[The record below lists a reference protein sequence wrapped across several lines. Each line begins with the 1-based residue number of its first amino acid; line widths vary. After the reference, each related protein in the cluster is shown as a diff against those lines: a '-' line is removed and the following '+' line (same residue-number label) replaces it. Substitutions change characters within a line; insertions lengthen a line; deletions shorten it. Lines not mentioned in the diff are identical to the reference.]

1 MILYFVLFHRY
12 QPRWL
17 TQILAIKPENSQM
30 LQLQSTAHNESLIL
44 LQWMTWIYT
53 PQDVS
58 LQVLGSLN
66 PNLNLSWKLNPINDL
81 DEHRKRIPF
90 HLGHFQRYLL
100 VGGLVFSVMS
110 LPLFNEFCEL
120 RRAPW
125 RWDFCQCLG
134 WYDLSFK
141 QTWRRFWCFFVF
153 FPQESLNIEH
163 LLILPQHK
171 RHLVKIPLDILTADG
186 GHCVRTLHSKSQGC
200 LGVEFRCH

>member
-1 MILYFVLFHRY
+1 M
-12 QPRWL
+12 
-17 TQILAIKPENSQM
+17 
-30 LQLQSTAHNESLIL
+30 
-44 LQWMTWIYT
+44 
-53 PQDVS
+53 D
-58 LQVLGSLN
+58 
-66 PNLNLSWKLNPINDL
+66 DL
-81 DEHRKRIPF
+81 DLHIPPRMPVTTRIITSFRIVESQPKPFLKAKSNQWLGLTSKRIPF

-125 RWDFCQCLG
+125 RWDFCQGLG
-134 WYDLSFK
+134 DMTLASSKLEEDFDV
-141 QTWRRFWCFFVF
+141 FFVF

>member
-1 MILYFVLFHRY
+1 MILYFVLFHRC

-66 PNLNLSWKLNPINDL
+66 PNLNLSWKLNPINRL
-81 DEHRKRIPF
+81 GLTSKRIPI

-125 RWDFCQCLG
+125 RWEWRNGQGLGDMTLASSKLEEDLMFFCLFSPGIFEHWTFTYFATTQKTSGKDSTGYFDSRWWALCT
-134 WYDLSFK
+134 YPSFK
-141 QTWRRFWCFFVF
+141 
-153 FPQESLNIEH
+153 ES
-163 LLILPQHK
+163 
-171 RHLVKIPLDILTADG
+171 RV
-186 GHCVRTLHSKSQGC
+186 
-200 LGVEFRCH
+200 LGSRI

>member
-1 MILYFVLFHRY
+1 MILYFVLFHRC

-53 PQDVS
+53 PHPGC

-66 PNLNLSWKLNPINDL
+66 PNRNLSCGLNPINDL
-81 DEHRKRIPF
+81 DWHRKRIPF

-134 WYDLSFK
+134 DMTLASSKLEEDLMVFCLFSPGIFEHWTSTYFATTQKTSGKDSTGYFDSRWWALCTYPSFK
-141 QTWRRFWCFFVF
+141 
-153 FPQESLNIEH
+153 ES
-163 LLILPQHK
+163 
-171 RHLVKIPLDILTADG
+171 RV
-186 GHCVRTLHSKSQGC
+186 
-200 LGVEFRCH
+200 LGSRI